1 MSRVQVNPTLVIGV
15 GGTGCH
21 VAKMLRKM
29 IEADIDPIDRHRIP
43 MRFIGLDT
51 DHKDLVEVGAYEA
64 PLHLAIE
71 LGGPATAVGGKGDN
85 SALGKQFRKWLPV
98 DRAGKMLADPQHLA
112 AAKGAGGKRVLGRY
126 AFKYHVPRMFM
137 AVQKEISS
145 LRDACANELL
155 KWEGI
160 EFVPSD
166 RIEVYVVSSL
176 AGGTGSG
183 AFLDTVAMV
192 HHLIDSTFS
201 GVQYSINLVL
211 VTPSAFEMD
220 AHSQNKPAHKATAYA
235 CLKDLDNLLSGAV
248 EPRFEFYP
256 NIEFTVSQPFVSG
269 AYLIGRHGTIKTI
282 TQLAEVFRV
291 VAIYLYGMMGTPMGA
306 ATDSVANN
314 NSKINE
320 RDEQGGAKRYS
331 SIGLSGMDY
340 DLSTKSFRVSSA
352 VARAGALALRY
363 GTHAQPLS
371 EDETEQHA
379 DELIAAFKNGARAP
393 YVSQILGT
401 RLADLELGAEHD
413 DATPRDLI
421 DTIETRTAGKLASEL
436 SREFEA
442 KAKALWTGNPKEKE
456 PGRKERFRLSALAL
470 IEAFGTD
477 GARRILTRADTLL
490 RAAQNDLQN
499 RPRTRSIDTVTSEAK
514 GLLEKIGA
522 FRRLIQP
529 AQAAAD
535 RNTAIQAFND
545 GIEAAVRELACIPYE
560 STVFATDGLL
570 SVLAQALSDIR
581 TANDLLDQA
590 ATKLERQASE
600 GSPPTITALD
610 LSLLIY
616 DITRSWSGAGVLDE
630 AKLGPSCAMG
640 FIGAGAGGTG
650 KPEPAELV
658 ARLTRVAHRGAT
670 AKLSAADVLAAE
682 LLTYAEPLTRG
693 DTHEHILDMLIQ
705 GYDTTDLEE
714 KLDRALSGGSPLQLV
729 DVTTPMAEPY
739 DATTALVP
747 VSAGHPHAKHEL
759 FAQAFARVCG
769 RRRYEQPQTVPFY
782 GPPNRLLLAR
792 WILGFALNDKSYKGL
807 PDLRTH
813 YIEARRSLPHVDVDL
828 RWRDVPGPGMEVTGG
843 RKLLWAL
850 GLAYG
855 LIAQAP
861 GNRYYNNLKTREVRS
876 ESVKGT
882 REQFEVD
889 AAAIMAAIDSKR
901 PAAEWLPLVVNG
913 PCSQT
918 LGRKAVP
925 LATPILDGKPTAKR
939 RSSDLF
945 ATGRDNAMASFAQ
958 DVAEDYEDVQT
969 GIALILEHYLD
980 SRGKGEV
987 VAELNAYRDRLAA
1000 VTTPDPGM
1008 TDQLELE
1015 VSMINLALDNVAERG
1030 GFGLPP
1036 VTYAG

>member
-1 MSRVQVNPTLVIGV
+1 MSKVQVNPTLVIGV

-29 IEADIDPIDRHRIP
+29 IEADIDQADRKRIP

-51 DHKDLVEVGAYEA
+51 DHKDLVDVGANEA
-64 PLHLAIE
+64 PLHLPIQI
-71 LGGPATAVGGKGDN
+71 GGLATPVGGADDPSG
-85 SALGKQFRKWLPV
+85 LGRQFRKWLPV
-98 DRAGKMLADPQHLA
+98 DRTGKLLADPEHLA
-112 AAKGAGGKRVLGRY
+112 SGKGAGGKRLLGRY
-126 AFKYHVPRMFM
+126 AFKYHVPRMFR
-137 AVQKEISS
+137 AVQGEISM
-145 LRDACANELL
+145 LRDACRNELL

-160 EFVPSD
+160 EFVASD

-176 AGGTGSG
+176 AGGTGAG

-192 HHLIDSTFS
+192 HHLIKSTFA
-201 GVQYSINLVL
+201 GMKYGINLVV

-220 AHSQNKPAHKATAYA
+220 AHSHNVPAHKATAYA

-256 NIEFTVSQPFVSG
+256 NIEFVAPQPFVDG
-269 AYLIGRHGTIKTI
+269 AYLIGRHGTLSTI

-291 VAIYLYGMMGTPMGA
+291 VAIYLYAMIGTPMGA
-306 ATDSVANN
+306 ASDSVANN
-314 NSKINE
+314 NSQINE
-320 RDEQGGAKRYS
+320 RDEHGGARRYS
-331 SIGLSGMDY
+331 TIGLSGMDY
-340 DLSTKSFRVSSA
+340 DLSTKSFRISSA

-371 EDETEQHA
+371 EDEAEHHA
-379 DELIAAFKNGARAP
+379 DELTGAFKNGARAP
-393 YVSQILGT
+393 YISQILGT
-401 RLADLELGAEHD
+401 RIADLELGAEHD
-413 DATPRDLI
+413 EASPRDLI

-442 KAKALWTGNPKEKE
+442 RAKALWNGNPKEKE
-456 PGRKERFRLSALAL
+456 PGRKELFRQSALAL
-470 IEAFGTD
+470 IDSFGTD

-499 RPRTRSIDTVTSEAK
+499 RPRMRSIDTVTSEAK
-514 GLLEKIGA
+514 GLLEKIGT

-529 AQAAAD
+529 APTAAD

-545 GIEAAVRELACIPYE
+545 GMEAAVRELACIPYE

-570 SVLAQALSDIR
+570 AVLTAVLSDMR

-590 ATKLERQASE
+590 ATKLERQAEE
-600 GSPPTITALD
+600 GSPSTATALD
-610 LSLLIY
+610 MSLLIY
-616 DITRSWSGAGVLDE
+616 DITRSWSGLGVVDE
-630 AKLGPSCAMG
+630 AKLGRSCAMN
-640 FIGAGAGGTG
+640 FVAAGAGGSG
-650 KPEPAELV
+650 KPDPAELV
-658 ARLTRVAHRGAT
+658 ARLTRIAYRGAT

-682 LLTYAEPLTRG
+682 LVTYAEPLTHG

-705 GYDTTDLEE
+705 GEDTTDLKD

-739 DATTALVP
+739 DATSALVP
-747 VSAGHPHAKHEL
+747 FVDGRQHPNQDR
-759 FAQAFARVCG
+759 FAQAFSEVCVHRG
-769 RRRYEQPQTVPFY
+769 YEQAQTVPFY
-782 GPPNRLLLAR
+782 GPPNRMLLAR
-792 WILGFALNDKSYKGL
+792 WILGFALNDRSFAALPELRREYLVARKYK
-807 PDLRTH
+807 PF
-813 YIEARRSLPHVDVDL
+813 VDVDL

-843 RKLLWAL
+843 RQLLWAL

-855 LIAQAP
+855 LVAQAP

-889 AAAIMAAIDSKR
+889 AAAILAAIDSKR
-901 PAAEWLPLVVNG
+901 PASEWLPLVANG

-918 LGRKAVP
+918 LGRKTIA
-925 LATPILDGKPTAKR
+925 LANPVLDGKPTTKR
-939 RSSDLF
+939 RPGDLF
-945 ATGRDNAMASFAQ
+945 ATGRDNAMLSFAR

-969 GIALILEHYLD
+969 GITLILERYLD

-987 VAELNAYRDRLAA
+987 VAELTAYRDRLDA
-1000 VTTPDPGM
+1000 VDTPDAGM
-1008 TDQLELE
+1008 AEQLKLE
-1015 VSMINLALDNVAERG
+1015 VSMINLALENISERG
-1030 GFGLPP
+1030 SFGLPP
-1036 VTYAG
+1036 VTLTG